1 MLKPIP
7 DELVEEDERL
17 TQLVRDRRAYDHVDD
32 MVRKYASKEYSEWY
46 FDLQEYLKEADNK
59 GVFL

>member
-17 TQLVRDRRAYDHVDD
+17 TQLIRDKRAYDYVDD